1 MKHNPR
7 ELKIWQKA
15 MDLTVEVYKAT
26 ADFPKTEVYGITS
39 QIRRCAVSV
48 PSNIAEG
55 AARNTDAEFNHFL
68 GISNGSS
75 FELMTQIELAR
86 RLEFIDQGTSDKI
99 LSDLDEIQKMTRV
112 LASKIVPSKSKV

>member
-1 MKHNPR
+1 MSHNVR
-7 ELKIWQKA
+7 ELKIWQRA

-26 ADFPKTEVYGITS
+26 ANFPKEEMFGLTS

-55 AARNTDAEFNHFL
+55 AGRNGKGEFKHFL

-75 FELMTQIELAR
+75 CELMTQVELST
-86 RLEFIDQGTSDKI
+86 RLKLMDASIAEKI
-99 LSDLDEIQKMTRV
+99 LKEIDEVQKMTRV
-112 LASKIVPSKSKV
+112 FSSKLQ